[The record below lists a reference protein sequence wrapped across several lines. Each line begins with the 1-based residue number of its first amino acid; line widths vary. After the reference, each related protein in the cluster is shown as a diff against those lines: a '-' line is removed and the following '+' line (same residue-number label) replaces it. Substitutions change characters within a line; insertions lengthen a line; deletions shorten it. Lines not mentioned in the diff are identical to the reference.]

1 MLIDAE
7 NDDAAVLAAED
18 EAIATTEAGLPV
30 EDDGTF
36 VLPDSLAHLLRSDDG
51 GTADALPEAHD
62 R

>member
-51 GTADALPEAHD
+51 GTTSVHD
-62 R
+62 ETAR